1 MEEHAPEVECT
12 ETCDWPAQSSM
23 LGRAGHC
30 TSEWSP
36 SVCFTHMCACLHG
49 YLHTHVH
56 GSCSTHAPTL
66 HTHACALH
74 MHCVCGV
81 MPRAQQNVKRH
92 DDCSRSLAIFDKI
105 TSAFAWHCGLRGL
118 RLSCTDMPYL
128 RARSLRWCSPS
139 SFACGLM

>member
-1 MEEHAPEVECT
+1 MQEHAPEVECT

-56 GSCSTHAPTL
+56 GSCSTHPLTL

-81 MPRAQQNVKRH
+81 MPSAQQNVKGTTIVVEVLQYLTRSRQDLH
-92 DDCSRSLAIFDKI
+92 GIVAFSASCSAVPICRILEREA
-105 TSAFAWHCGLRGL
+105 
-118 RLSCTDMPYL
+118 
-128 RARSLRWCSPS
+128 
-139 SFACGLM
+139 